1 MLYCIFYNEEIIGRF
16 LNKDKAI
23 SYLIDLWFEGIS
35 NATIKTMTKKE
46 YENYVKILILEE
58 REEITK

>member
-1 MLYCIFYNEEIIGRF
+1 MLYCIFYNKEIIGRF

-35 NATIKTMTKKE
+35 NATIKAMTKKE
-46 YENYVKILILEE
+46 YENYVKILISEE
-58 REEITK
+58 RRK

>member
-1 MLYCIFYNEEIIGRF
+1 MLYCVFYNKEIIGRF

-58 REEITK
+58 RGN